1 MECIDA
7 ALGEVIRT
15 RSLVDE
21 QSKSGIVDEIQAIKV
36 VRAHAAE
43 WAISPERV
51 ALAGFSAAAILTS
64 PVELQSKADTPEAM
78 LFRHLSF
85 TR

>member
-21 QSKSGIVDEIQAIKV
+21 QSKSGIVDEIQSIKV

-64 PVELQSKADTPEAM
+64 AVELQSKAGPYA
-78 LFRHLSF
+78 
-85 TR
+85 

>member
-1 MECIDA
+1 VECIGA
-7 ALGEVIRT
+7 ALGELMRT
-15 RSLVDE
+15 RTLVDE

-51 ALAGFSAAAILTS
+51 ALTEFSAAAILTS
-64 PVELQSKADTPEAM
+64 AVELQSKAGPYA
-78 LFRHLSF
+78 
-85 TR
+85 

>member
-36 VRAHAAE
+36 VRTYAAE